1 MADGDIIRLGIY
13 APYCKAYQMLCEG
26 LSSSEDCAR
35 EAARGVQKFIK
46 RYGSQ
51 PRQLLHEMAQRF
63 DQATN
68 QPGPLSP
75 AQCVALDR
83 EIDRTCRRLGG
94 HKHGM
99 DAASAACRA
108 KLNALE
114 RGEPSGNIHRDLCGL
129 YVDRIAE
136 ATFTSCVASR
146 PRHLDNL
153 PAGTVNKRLTDIL
166 PDLGRNL
173 EGYAQQLHNLNGT
186 NKMLRLRRRR
196 GPKPNINRKTKLI

>member
-51 PRQLLHEMAQRF
+51 PRQLLQGIAQRF
-63 DQATN
+63 DQVTS

-75 AQCVALDR
+75 GQCVALDK
-83 EIDRTCRRLGG
+83 EIDRMCRRLGG

-99 DAASAACRA
+99 DAAAAACRA

-114 RGEPSGNIHRDLCGL
+114 RGEPPGNIHRDLCGL
-129 YVDRIAE
+129 YVERIADS
-136 ATFTSCVASR
+136 TFTSRVTSR

-153 PAGTVNKRLTDIL
+153 PAGTVNKRLADIL

-173 EGYAQQLHNLNGT
+173 EGYAQQLDSSTGI
-186 NKMLRLRRRR
+186 NKTPRLRRRR
-196 GPKPNINRKTKLI
+196 GPKPSINRKTKLV